1 MMKPLLRF
9 FSLMVAVSLILIAL
23 QAGAQKRSDYFVDE
37 SKLPFTAAPGATAH
51 WGVHGG
57 AGWRAEYPDNWNGT
71 LVVWAHGFRG
81 SGLELTVDDHPLRTL
96 LIPAGFAWA
105 ASSYSRNDY
114 DITAGVQSTNAL
126 VGMLNDEV
134 GDASRVYLTGA
145 SMGGHVTA
153 VSIEQFPEL
162 YDAALPICGVL
173 ADYELFD
180 FFLDF
185 NSAAQEIALGSSA
198 FPVEPV
204 SYLFVQVPQIKASLE
219 SFAGGWPVFLNADGE
234 NFKNLV
240 ELRSGGDRPNFDEAW
255 FFWNTFPD
263 FGSGPGNFLFDLG
276 IGDGTLPRT
285 PGNGVDNTD
294 VVYQFD
300 GDPALTAE
308 EQALNDGIIRVEQD
322 SQGRKGGLAQVPRTT
337 GNITIPVLSLHN
349 LGDLFVPF
357 HNEVVYAQRVADQGN
372 SNLLVQRAI
381 RGVNHCEFTPTEF
394 ATAFLD
400 LVAWEQAGVKPAG
413 DVVLDPAA
421 VADPLYGC
429 NFTDGPHVLGT
440 PCP

>member
-9 FSLMVAVSLILIAL
+9 FSLLVAVSLILIAV

-71 LVVWAHGFRG
+71 LVVGAHGFRG